1 MTSEEIKERV
11 LVRDVLQSHGVKIRR
26 NMCSCPFHKDTNPSM
41 AVYEKSVY
49 CFSCH
54 FSGDVFTLTQA
65 LDNCSFKEAF
75 ISLGGTYDKM
85 SQNSRICSITKR
97 ELHKKEMERHKEEEK
112 RFFKTLVKAM
122 DICRS
127 ADEVFEP
134 LSDDWCY
141 LKNKEPYLLYSF
153 DEKYLNG
160 NEVNEVDVY
169 RLSRTIIRKYL
180 P

>member
-11 LVRDVLQSHGVKIRR
+11 SVRDVLQQHGVKIRR
-26 NMCSCPFHKDTNPSM
+26 NMCSCPFHKDNDPSM

-75 ISLGGTYDKM
+75 IALGGTYDKM
-85 SQNSRICSITKR
+85 SQNSRICAISKR
-97 ELHKKEMERHKEEEK
+97 ESHKRMLERKQQEEK
-112 RFFKTLVKAM
+112 KFFKTLCKAM
-122 DICRS
+122 DICRY
-127 ADEVFEP
+127 ADRVYEP
-134 LSDDWCY
+134 LSDEWCY

-153 DEKYLNG
+153 DEKYING

-169 RLSRTIIRKYL
+169 RLSRTIIDRFI
-180 P
+180 